1 MVSIQLIAHDFH
13 LQLVDN
19 RGWCSVFLVLNNRTV
34 ELGADSK
41 EVVISRFLS
50 ILDIP
55 RFPELKF
62 AIEDCQYACFILL
75 FEKHTFGYARPTS
88 SGIEL
93 HFRNELNEPII
104 TVNLT
109 LEECELW
116 KIQLNQWLSSSHE

>member
-55 RFPELKF
+55 RFPELKW
-62 AIEDCQYACFILL
+62 AIEDSQYDCFILL
-75 FEKHTFGYARPTS
+75 YEKHTSGYVRPTS

-93 HFRNELNEPII
+93 HFKNGLNEPIT

-109 LEECELW
+109 LEECDLW
-116 KIQLNQWLSSSHE
+116 KNQLNQWLSYSHE

>member
-19 RGWCSVFLVLNNRTV
+19 RGWCSVFLFLNNRTV

>member
-19 RGWCSVFLVLNNRTV
+19 GGWCSVFLFLNNRTE
-34 ELGADSK
+34 ELGADGK

-62 AIEDCQYACFILL
+62 AIEDRQYACFILL

-88 SGIEL
+88 FGIEL
-93 HFRNELNEPII
+93 HFRNGLNQPIT

-116 KIQLNQWLSSSHE
+116 KTQLN

>member
-1 MVSIQLIAHDFH
+1 MVSIQLIADGFR

-19 RGWCSVFLVLNNRTV
+19 RGWCSVFLFLSNQTV

>member
-19 RGWCSVFLVLNNRTV
+19 RGWCSVFLFLNNRTV
-34 ELGADSK
+34 EVGADSK

-50 ILDIP
+50 ILDRP
-55 RFPELKF
+55 RFPELKL
-62 AIEDCQYACFILL
+62 AIEDSQYACFILL
-75 FEKHTFGYARPTS
+75 FEKHTFGYARPTN

-93 HFRNELNEPII
+93 HFRNGLNEPI
-104 TVNLT
+104 TRVDLT

-116 KIQLNQWLSSSHE
+116 KNQLNQWLYSSHE

>member
-19 RGWCSVFLVLNNRTV
+19 RGWCSVFLFLNNRTV

-93 HFRNELNEPII
+93 HFRNELNEPIT

>member
-19 RGWCSVFLVLNNRTV
+19 RGWCSVFLFLNNRTV

-55 RFPELKF
+55 RFPELKW
-62 AIEDCQYACFILL
+62 AIEDSQYACFILL
-75 FEKHTFGYARPTS
+75 FEKHTFGYAKPTS